1 MVTGIGVD
9 RAEKKLRSVIAAQEM
24 RTYFLNHIYFYELAP
39 EGHREGRYNPL
50 FQY

>member
-24 RTYFLNHIYFYELAP
+24 RTFFLNNYFFFDESSS
-39 EGHREGRYNPL
+39 
-50 FQY
+50 

>member
-24 RTYFLNHIYFYELAP
+24 RTYFLNHIYFSTNHP
-39 EGHREGRYNPL
+39 HKRRFNMS
-50 FQY
+50 